1 MSTEHV
7 RVGPKEWLVIM
18 VTGTALITYLA
29 PIKFPIWA
37 QSSSTAW
44 HISNVKSV
52 GTAVAMYL
60 AESDDRFVPLG
71 YGYQQPR
78 PWTVLLSPYL
88 RSVTVLGKR
97 LGDAPLPNPRLYGT
111 IGLNY
116 SALSTTPGGKL
127 VPRSYAAIKRPEDV
141 LLLVSHAAPPTT
153 LRHTATGIPYV
164 MSIEP
169 PVCPP
174 DNDLCIG
181 GWGTDFW
188 VKKGGMDPRDFAAQ
202 HGRVA
207 APFVPKEGRPR
218 YTVAYVDGHAR
229 RMELAQLTEGTDCA
243 TPDEVLT
250 RPCKRTGTGTYR
262 WGDQ

>member
-44 HISNVKSV
+44 HISNTKQVI
-52 GTAVAMYL
+52 TASMTYL
-60 AESDDRFVPLG
+60 SQCDDRFVPLG
-71 YGYQQPR
+71 HGYPQPVA
-78 PWTVLLSPYL
+78 WTVLLSPYL
-88 RSVTVLGKR
+88 RSVTLLGKR
-97 LGDAPLPNPRLYGT
+97 LEHAPQPDPSLYGT

-116 SALSTTPGGKL
+116 SAVSTTHAGKL
-127 VPRSYAAIKRPEDV
+127 IPRSDAAIRKPAEAFV
-141 LLLVSHAAPPTT
+141 LVSHAAPPTT
-153 LRHTATGIPYV
+153 VRHAATGIPYV
-164 MSIEP
+164 MSVEP

-188 VKKGGMDPRDFAAQ
+188 VKKGGMNPREFAAQ

-207 APFVPKEGRPR
+207 PPIPPRDGRSR
-218 YTVAYVDGHAR
+218 ITVAYVDGHAAR
-229 RMELAQLTEGTDCA
+229 LDLPKLTEGTDCA

-262 WGDQ
+262 WGEP